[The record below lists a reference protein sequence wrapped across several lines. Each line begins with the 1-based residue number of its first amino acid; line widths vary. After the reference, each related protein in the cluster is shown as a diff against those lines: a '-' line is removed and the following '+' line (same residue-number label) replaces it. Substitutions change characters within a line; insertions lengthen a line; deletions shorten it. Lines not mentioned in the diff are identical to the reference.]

1 MRSVPSR
8 EGMDQSFILRSILI
22 HLLTQMVLTSSPD
35 DHFILALLPTT
46 SHNQRV
52 SFLTSE

>member
-1 MRSVPSR
+1 MKSVPSR
-8 EGMDQSFILRSILI
+8 EGMDQSPRYIASSI
-22 HLLTQMVLTSSPD
+22 HLLTQMVLTSPPD
-35 DHFILALLPTT
+35 DHFILALPVMT